1 MRLTNT
7 KYLSE
12 TGAEKMTDYD
22 AFSAGVEFGGLR
34 SRQDIK
40 LLICYLLENL
50 EKPLSKNQINE
61 LMQGQGLANYFEVSQ
76 AIDELISAGTV
87 VVEQDEEQKM
97 LFLTQTVHE
106 AARILESDLPKTV
119 REKAIN
125 AAVKMQMKARR
136 LRENKIEVKKLENG
150 YHVTFTIADKD
161 DVLMSLTV
169 YVADITQVEIIKQGF
184 LNDPVG
190 LYSAIIASLT
200 A

>member
-1 MRLTNT
+1 
-7 KYLSE
+7 
-12 TGAEKMTDYD
+12 MTDYD

-34 SRQDIK
+34 TRQEIK

-50 EKPLSKNQINE
+50 EKPLSKIQINE
-61 LMQGQGLANYFEVSQ
+61 LMQGQGLANYFEVNQ
-76 AIDELISAGTV
+76 ALDELISAGTV
-87 VVEQDEEQKM
+87 ETQKFDELEM
-97 LFLTQTVHE
+97 LVLTEKVHE
-106 AARILESDLPKTV
+106 AAKLLESDLPKTV

-125 AAVKMQMKARR
+125 AAVKMQTNARR
-136 LRENKIEVKKLENG
+136 QRENKIEVKKLENG
-150 YHVTFTIADKD
+150 YHVTFTISDKE

-169 YVADITQVEIIKQGF
+169 YVADITQVETIKQGF